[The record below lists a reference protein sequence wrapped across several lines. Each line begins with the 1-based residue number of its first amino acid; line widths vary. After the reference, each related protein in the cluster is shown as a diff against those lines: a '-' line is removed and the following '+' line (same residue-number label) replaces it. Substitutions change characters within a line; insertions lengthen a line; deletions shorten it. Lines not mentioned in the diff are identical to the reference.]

1 MVEEQKNPAVNMEEK
16 MKQDSLNRDRIMEE
30 VIQNLDVH
38 SRKIFEYNKKAKTL
52 DVLSVKYNKLVHES
66 KETITTLQ
74 KKVEQLT
81 EEKNNLEN
89 EVMALRRTV
98 ISMKGKVTGMRSA
111 LELVIGDFG
120 IEQVVLA
127 TGIDKDKLKEY
138 LSK

>member
-1 MVEEQKNPAVNMEEK
+1 MEEQKNPAVNIEEK
-16 MKQDSLNRDRIMEE
+16 MKQDSLNRNRIMEE
-30 VIQNLDVH
+30 VIHNLDVH
-38 SRKIFEYNKKAKTL
+38 NRKIFEYNKKVQTL

-66 KETITTLQ
+66 KEIIGRLQ
-74 KKVEQLT
+74 KQVEQLT
-81 EEKNNLEN
+81 EEKTNLEN
-89 EVMALRRTV
+89 EVMTLRKTA
-98 ISMKGKVTGMRSA
+98 ISIKGKMTGMRSA